1 MTEQSDGAG
10 KRGPFAYMREQWAL
24 AGLGGLIGAALSLAI
39 VFGFGM
45 LGLLP
50 GASDAHLHD
59 YLMSHP
65 ALAIEM
71 QQKAQLDQYV
81 EEQRQ
86 QQAAVDK
93 IGLKQ
98 YLSPSVAF
106 VTGPA
111 NAKNTFVE
119 FFDYNCGHC
128 RNTFPTVQK
137 FYNAH
142 KNDTRFAFIDF
153 PIFGADSTAAASA
166 SVASRRQGDLFLAL
180 HFLLMSEAGSVNADI
195 VRADAE
201 KAGIDIT
208 KLTADV
214 TDPAVARTPASAHK
228 LAEDSLS
235 SGTPMFIVNGKVHEG
250 EISEAELKTLLKR

>member
-1 MTEQSDGAG
+1 MTEQPDAAG
-10 KRGPFAYMREQWAL
+10 KRGSFAFSREQWVL

-39 VFGFGM
+39 VFGAVA
-45 LGLLP
+45 LGVFP
-50 GASDAHLHD
+50 GTSDARIYR

-71 QQKAQLDQYV
+71 QNKAQLDQYE

-93 IGLKQ
+93 IGLKR
-98 YLSPSVAF
+98 YFDPAVAY

-128 RNTFPTVQK
+128 RHTFPVVQK

-153 PIFGADSTAAASA
+153 PIFGADSNAAASA
-166 SVASRRQGDLFLAL
+166 SVASRKQGDIYLAL
-180 HFLLMSEAGSVNADI
+180 HFLLMSESGQIDADVLRI
-195 VRADAE
+195 DAQRT
-201 KAGIDIT
+201 GIDVA
-208 KLTADV
+208 KLTTDV
-214 TDPAVARTPASAHK
+214 MDPTVARTLAAAHK
-228 LAEDSLS
+228 LAEDSLT

-250 EISEAELKTLLKR
+250 EISEAELKEFLKK